1 MDNLKNKWESLS
13 YKDKLSYLLAIAAF
27 ALGWIITIIGFFVSP
42 VGEIHS
48 TVLWVLGQSLLF
60 TGSIIG
66 IAQYYSAQ
74 LNDFKSNIINTI
86 KNPKDEEVLD

>member
-13 YKDKLSYLLAIAAF
+13 YKDKLSYSLAIAAF

-66 IAQYYSAQ
+66 IAQYYSTQ
-74 LNDFKSNIINTI
+74 LNEFKSNIINSI
-86 KNPKDEEVLD
+86 KNPKDEEVLN

>member
-1 MDNLKNKWESLS
+1 MDKLINNWESLS
-13 YKDKLSYLLAIAAF
+13 YKDKLSYSLAIAAF
-27 ALGWIITIIGFFVSP
+27 TIGWIITIIGFFVSP

-66 IAQYYSAQ
+66 IAQYYHAQ
-74 LNDFKSNIINTI
+74 LNDFKSNIINDL
-86 KNPKDEEVLD
+86 KNPKDDEVSE

>member
-13 YKDKLSYLLAIAAF
+13 YKDKLSYSLAIAAF

-74 LNDFKSNIINTI
+74 LNDFKSNIINSI
-86 KNPKDEEVLD
+86 KNKNPEEVLE

>member
-1 MDNLKNKWESLS
+1 MDNLRNKWESLS
-13 YKDKLSYLLAIAAF
+13 YKDKLSYSLAIAAF
-27 ALGWIITIIGFFVSP
+27 TIGWIITIIGFFVSP

-66 IAQYYSAQ
+66 IAQYYHAQ
-74 LNDFKSNIINTI
+74 LNDFKSNIIKNI
-86 KNPKDEEVLD
+86 KRTKDEEVLE

>member
-13 YKDKLSYLLAIAAF
+13 YKDKLSYSLAIAAF
-27 ALGWIITIIGFFVSP
+27 TLGWMITIIGFFVSP

-66 IAQYYSAQ
+66 IAQYYSTQ
-74 LNDFKSNIINTI
+74 LNEFKSNIINTI
-86 KNPKDEEVLD
+86 KNPKDDDVLE